1 MSQSANRGLVE
12 QWYRTLAEQDMERFV
27 GVHHVDCVYNIS
39 GHSPIS
45 GQIRGIDTLMEHV
58 LPVVFAALDA
68 EVFQFCTKQKIV
80 CEDGERIVGI
90 MEADGPGAN
99 GVRYDQRYVHMF
111 GFRDGKIDRVWEFF
125 DTALAAAVMFPDAEQ
140 VVEGVDRAGFEY

>member
-1 MSQSANRGLVE
+1 MSQSANRALVE
-12 QWYRTLAEQDMERFV
+12 QWYQALKEKDLDRFV
-27 GVHHVDCVYNIS
+27 RVHHVDCVYNIS

-45 GQIRGIDTLMEHV
+45 GQVRGIGTLMDHV
-58 LPVVFAALDA
+58 LPVVFGALDV

-80 CEDGERIVGI
+80 CEDSERIVGI
-90 MEADGPGAN
+90 METDGPGTN

-125 DTALAAAVMFPDAEQ
+125 DTALAAAVMFPDADQ